1 MTFVYF
7 MYMYMGLSK
16 AQTYLEFLFNGRL
29 LSADLLGHD
38 GTELFVVGVKIPQ
51 HIHQHVYK
59 TQYKHLS

>member
-1 MTFVYF
+1 
-7 MYMYMGLSK
+7 MYMYVYLMYMWLSK

-59 TQYKHLS
+59 TRRYKHLS